1 MQSDRSALPTEV
13 RDFHRQDRLLV
24 RVRAFAAAGTPDV
37 SVTLL
42 NRLGQPL
49 LELRELRRVDGA
61 AQFDLPFAR
70 FPRGDYRLQVRA
82 VSDRET
88 VTNLVM
94 IRVIG

>member
-1 MQSDRSALPTEV
+1 MPIGLCAAQVLLPA
-13 RDFHRQDRLLV
+13 DGIG
-24 RVRAFAAAGTPDV
+24 FAREIP
-37 SVTLL
+37 
-42 NRLGQPL
+42 QPFDL
-49 LELRELRRVDGA
+49 LRRVDGA